1 MHNKLKTRD
10 VHKSLYTNYVIRAE
24 ECFNAAKMSFSNE
37 EWTAAAINAIHSCI
51 AGCDAMCVFYLGKRH
66 AGESHNET
74 VALFK
79 SIGGKEEISVNAKRL
94 TKILS
99 IKNMAEY
106 EERLVRRKEADEA
119 VKDCER
125 FLEFVKKQLPPA

>member
-1 MHNKLKTRD
+1 
-10 VHKSLYTNYVIRAE
+10 
-24 ECFNAAKMSFSNE
+24 MSYNNE

-74 VALFK
+74 ITLFK

-94 TKILS
+94 IRVLS

-106 EERLVRRKEADEA
+106 EERLVRRKEAEDA

-125 FLEFVKKQLPPA
+125 FLEFIKKELPC